1 MDLNCGISN
10 ITRCTQCQTEL
21 YKSCSS
27 SGQAHPLL
35 RVKDSSHLHMVL
47 VGMLPTLRMPNWR
60 AWRRRQ
66 ADCLFIFEKS
76 NGVDTSSG
84 KCFCVV
90 LSTGRASKHAHPHP
104 SCVVFVTDDKM
115 GSSII
120 ELNKER
126 GKKGILTPLSNQTV
140 KVIDMRVPIHT
151 LIKSTSLFSWTFAS
165 IYDFLST
172 VFFIFFLILFIF
184 LNLFFYYF

>member
-1 MDLNCGISN
+1 M
-10 ITRCTQCQTEL
+10 QQ
-21 YKSCSS
+21 
-27 SGQAHPLL
+27 QAHPLL
-35 RVKDSSHLHMVL
+35 RVKDSSHVHMVL

-84 KCFCVV
+84 KCLCVV

-126 GKKGILTPLSNQTV
+126 EKKGILTPLSNQTV

-172 VFFIFFLILFIF
+172 VCFYILFNLIYFFKFIF
-184 LNLFFYYF
+184 LLFLGWYADIKYNFLKIKKILF